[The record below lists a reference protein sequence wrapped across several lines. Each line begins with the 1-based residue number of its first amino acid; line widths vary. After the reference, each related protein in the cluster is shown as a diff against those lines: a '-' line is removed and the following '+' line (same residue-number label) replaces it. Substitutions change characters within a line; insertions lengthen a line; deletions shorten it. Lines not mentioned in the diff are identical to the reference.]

1 MRDMKTLEEI
11 GLQEVSRKTH
21 IEVKTLQYMVDKQF
35 DKLGRINTLGFLKI
49 VSREFHLDL
58 TQWQEEFE
66 EYWKSTKDQDDS
78 KDPVFMINT
87 PSSPLKPL
95 RFVLVLVALAAVA
108 LWYFDAWEKARVYFE
123 ENMKQEAPVAF
134 TVAPVVEEAKESL
147 DLVQQVPTEEVGA
160 IEQET
165 NASVPA
171 PLSLEVPSVEVPA
184 TPETAVEEA
193 VAEEKVVTSV
203 HVQEGTIIPNVNI
216 WVGIVYLDTMK
227 RASHLT
233 SNAITL
239 DFSREQIIT
248 TGHGNF
254 TLVEEEERHAY
265 TSQLPKRFHI
275 KNNVLRE
282 ISYQEFV
289 TLNKGTAW

>member
-1 MRDMKTLEEI
+1 MLFR
-11 GLQEVSRKTH
+11 S
-21 IEVKTLQYMVDKQF
+21 
-35 DKLGRINTLGFLKI
+35 
-49 VSREFHLDL
+49 DL

-87 PSSPLKPL
+87 PNSPLKPL
-95 RFVLVLVALAAVA
+95 RFVLFFVALVAVA
-108 LWYFDAWEKARVYFE
+108 LWYFDAWEKARVYLE
-123 ENMKQEAPVAF
+123 RDKEQEAPIAF
-134 TVAPVVEEAKESL
+134 TVAPVIEEAKESL
-147 DLVQQVPTEEVGA
+147 ALVQQAPMEEVGA
-160 IEQET
+160 IEQDASPSAET
-165 NASVPA
+165 P
-171 PLSLEVPSVEVPA
+171 PSLEVPAVEAPEATEAVVQEVLTQEDPA
-184 TPETAVEEA
+184 TT
-193 VAEEKVVTSV
+193 V
-203 HVQEGTIIPNVNI
+203 HVQEGTIVPNVNI

-254 TLVEEEERHAY
+254 TLVEGEERHAY

-275 KNNVLRE
+275 KDNVLRE

-289 TLNKGTAW
+289 TLNKGAAW